1 METAG
6 AATMEL
12 TVEPA
17 SRRAAEGRQFVTFT
31 VEGQS
36 YGIPIASVRE
46 IICWTDVTPLPNQPA
61 FTRGVLN
68 LRGTVVPV
76 HDLRTRL
83 SGARTQATGTHVIVI
98 VYLGTQT
105 LGILVDAVSDIL
117 TVMPEDLKTP
127 PQGSE
132 SAASAALVS
141 TDGNQLLTILN
152 LSALF
157 GQGQSGQI

>member
-1 METAG
+1 MDTAG
-6 AATMEL
+6 SQTLEL
-12 TVEPA
+12 THEPA
-17 SRRAAEGRQFVTFT
+17 TRRASEGRQFVTFV

-36 YGIPIASVRE
+36 YGIPIAAVRE
-46 IICWTDVTPLPNQPA
+46 IICWTQVTPLPNQPA
-61 FTRGVLN
+61 YTRGVLN

-83 SGARTQATGTHVIVI
+83 SGQRTEATDTHVIVI

-141 TDGNQLLTILN
+141 TDGNRLLTILN

-157 GQGQSGQI
+157 GQGQSGVI